1 MNHKNT
7 LPASSVVTLAAL
19 VAGCAPGGPP
29 EMPPPEVNV
38 ALIEARPIVEWDA
51 YDGRIA
57 AIDSVELRPRVTGY
71 LAGVHFRE
79 GSEVAK
85 GALLFTVDDREYR
98 AALASAQA
106 NTARA
111 QTRVEVARTEFARSE
126 KLKVARAVSE
136 EELET
141 RRGELRQAAADLK
154 AAEAQQRQAELN
166 FEFTRLRAPIAGY
179 VSSAA
184 VRPGNLVAAGSTVLT
199 TLVSV
204 DPVYVEF
211 EGDERMYL
219 KYQAMSRN
227 GERPSS
233 RDARNPVRVGLADE
247 PGYPHEGEMVFVDNA
262 LDPSTGTIRARA
274 VLANNDRV
282 FTPGMFARVQLLG
295 SGEREAILVNPRAL
309 LTDQDR
315 RYVYVV
321 GEDGKAMRRDV
332 QLGGE
337 AEGMRIVREG
347 LKNGDRVVINGVRK
361 IFFPGMPVKPLV
373 VPMDQPDFA
382 PAQAGASPAEAPAA
396 KPDAAAPAADA
407 PAKAATAMPAADAA
421 AGSANAGTAA
431 PAKSGDAAAAR

>member
-1 MNHKNT
+1 MPT
-7 LPASSVVTLAAL
+7 IPTSRPRLALPAAAATLFSTLLLAAC
-19 VAGCAPGGPP
+19 GGGGPP

-38 ALIEARPIVEWDA
+38 SVVVSKPISEWDGF
-51 YDGRIA
+51 DGRIA
-57 AIDSVELRPRVTGY
+57 AIESVEIRPRLSGY
-71 LAGVHFRE
+71 LAGVHFRD

-111 QTRVEVARTEFARSE
+111 ATRVSVARTEYSRSE
-126 KLKVARAVSE
+126 KLKAARAVSE

-141 RRGELRQAAADLK
+141 RRGELQQAEADQKAAQAQEQQAA
-154 AAEAQQRQAELN
+154 LN
-166 FEFTRLRAPIAGY
+166 IEFTRIRAPISGY
-179 VSSAA
+179 VSAAA
-184 VRPGNLVAAGSTVLT
+184 VRPGNLVQAGTTLLT
-199 TLVSV
+199 TLVSI

-219 KYQAMSRN
+219 KYQQMARN

-262 LDPSTGTIRARA
+262 LNPSTGTIRARA
-274 VLANNDRV
+274 VLANKDRV
-282 FTPGMFARVQLLG
+282 FTPGLFARVQLLG
-295 SGEREAILVNPRAL
+295 SGQRDTILVNERAL

-321 GEDGKAMRRDV
+321 GDDNKAMRRDV
-332 QLGGE
+332 QVGGE

-347 LKNGDRVVINGVRK
+347 LKPGDRVVVNGVRK
-361 IFFPGMPVKPLV
+361 IFFPGMPVKPLI
-373 VPMDQPDFA
+373 VPMDQPEFA
-382 PAQAGASPAEAPAA
+382 PPAAPAAAPAA
-396 KPDAAAPAADA
+396 KPADA
-407 PAKAATAMPAADAA
+407 PPAAA
-421 AGSANAGTAA
+421 AG
-431 PAKSGDAAAAR
+431 